1 MFSFF
6 HEAQNSCQL
15 YSTPLSKLHTYI
27 WIYGFSGTTQMKEA
41 MGVTALSKTAQ
52 MKKRRSF
59 LRRVRKHKLHLIMI
73 LPVICWFLLF
83 KYGPL
88 YGVTLA
94 FKEFQLLSGIIGSP
108 WVGTANFERLFSS
121 YNFWNVFR
129 NTITIAAMKFVF
141 GFPAPII
148 LALLLNELRG
158 QRYKRIVQ
166 SLSYL
171 PHFIS
176 WVILTGIFM
185 VILSP
190 TRGPINTLLKSMG
203 MESIYFLGDP
213 KYFQGTLVVTGI
225 WKGVGWSS
233 IVYLAALG
241 GVNEELYD
249 AARVDGC
256 GRWARIWHVT
266 IPGITPV
273 VTIMLILAMG
283 SLVEDDFD
291 QIFNLL
297 NDAVLSVGDVL
308 GTFIYRQG
316 VTNLDYG
323 YATAV
328 ELFRNLISLVLVLSA
343 NYFSKRINEYGL
355 W

>member
-1 MFSFF
+1 MSAIA
-6 HEAQNSCQL
+6 ETNRA
-15 YSTPLSKLHTYI
+15 
-27 WIYGFSGTTQMKEA
+27 
-41 MGVTALSKTAQ
+41 
-52 MKKRRSF
+52 KKRQSF
-59 LRRVRKHKLHLIMI
+59 MRRVRKHKLHLIMI
-73 LPVICWFLLF
+73 TPVLCWFLLF
-83 KYGPL
+83 RYGPL

-94 FKEFQLLSGIIGSP
+94 FKEFRLLGGIMGSP
-108 WVGTANFERLFSS
+108 WVGLDNFQRLFSS

-129 NTITIAAMKFVF
+129 NTVTIAGLKFLF

-148 LALLLNELRG
+148 LALLLNELRP
-158 QRYKRIVQ
+158 QKYKRVVQ

-171 PHFIS
+171 PHFVS

-190 TRGPINTLLKSMG
+190 TRGPVNTLLKAMG
-203 MESIYFLGDP
+203 GESIYFLGDP

-225 WKGVGWSS
+225 WKGVGWGS

-256 GRWARIWHVT
+256 GRWGRIWHVT
-266 IPGITPV
+266 IPGIIPV
-273 VTIMLILAMG
+273 VTIMLILSAG

-297 NDAVLSVGDVL
+297 NDAVLNVGDVL

-316 VTNLDYG
+316 VKNLDYG

-328 ELFRNLISLVLVLSA
+328 ELFRNIISLVLVLSA
-343 NYFSKRINEYGL
+343 NYFSKRVNEYGL

>member
-1 MFSFF
+1 MSTKTVKAPSLRERTSWKKAFTRDW
-6 HEAQNSCQL
+6 HL
-15 YSTPLSKLHTYI
+15 YLLLLLPIALVIMYNYAAYPGLRMVFYDYKPAKGYSGSK
-27 WIYGFSGTTQMKEA
+27 
-41 MGVTALSKTAQ
+41 
-52 MKKRRSF
+52 
-59 LRRVRKHKLHLIMI
+59 
-73 LPVICWFLLF
+73 
-83 KYGPL
+83 
-88 YGVTLA
+88 
-94 FKEFQLLSGIIGSP
+94 
-108 WVGTANFERLFSS
+108 WVGMETFQK
-121 YNFWNVFR
+121 VF
-129 NTITIAAMKFVF
+129 KDKDFVRALKNSIVF
-141 GFPAPII
+141 NLLDLAVAFPMPII
-148 LALLLNELRG
+148 LALMLNELRG
-158 QRYKRIVQ
+158 QKYKRVVQ

-190 TRGPINTLLKSMG
+190 TRGPVNTLLKSMG

-213 KYFQGTLVVTGI
+213 KYFRGTLVVTGI
-225 WKGVGWSS
+225 WKGIGWGS

-256 GRWARIWHVT
+256 GRWGRIWHVT
-266 IPGITPV
+266 LPGIAPV
-273 VTIMLILAMG
+273 VTIMLILNMG

-297 NDAVLSVGDVL
+297 NDAVLGVGDVL

-316 VTNLDYG
+316 VKNLDYG

-328 ELFRNLISLVLVLSA
+328 ELFRNIISLVLVLSA
-343 NYFSKRINEYGL
+343 NFISKRINEYGL

>member
-1 MFSFF
+1 M
-6 HEAQNSCQL
+6 
-15 YSTPLSKLHTYI
+15 
-27 WIYGFSGTTQMKEA
+27 
-41 MGVTALSKTAQ
+41 TALTAADRS
-52 MKKRRSF
+52 KKRRSF
-59 LRRVRKHKLHLIMI
+59 MRRVRKHKLHLLMI
-73 LPVICWFLLF
+73 LPVFLWYLLF
-83 KYGPL
+83 RYGPL

-94 FKEFQLLSGIIGSP
+94 FKEFRLLQGIFGSP
-108 WVGTANFERLFSS
+108 WVGFDNFSRLFNS

-129 NTITIAAMKFVF
+129 NTITIAVMKFLF

-148 LALLLNELRG
+148 LALLLNELRP
-158 QRYKRIVQ
+158 QKYKRVVQ

-190 TRGPINTLLKSMG
+190 TRGPVNTLLRFMG
-203 MESIYFLGDP
+203 FDSIYFLGDP
-213 KYFQGTLVVTGI
+213 KYFRGTLVVTGI
-225 WKGVGWSS
+225 WKNVGWGS
-233 IVYLAALG
+233 IVYLAALS

-256 GRWARIWHVT
+256 GRWGRIWHVT
-266 IPGITPV
+266 IPGILPV
-273 VTIMLILAMG
+273 VTIMLILSMG

-297 NDAVLSVGDVL
+297 NDAVLDVGDVL

-316 VTNLDYG
+316 VKNLDYG

-343 NYFSKRINEYGL
+343 NAISKRINEYGL

>member
-1 MFSFF
+1 M
-6 HEAQNSCQL
+6 A
-15 YSTPLSKLHTYI
+15 
-27 WIYGFSGTTQMKEA
+27 
-41 MGVTALSKTAQ
+41 VTALQHADRL
-52 MKKRRSF
+52 KRRKSF
-59 LRRVRKHKLHLIMI
+59 VRRLRKHKLHLIMI
-73 LPVICWFLLF
+73 LPVILWYLLF

-94 FKEFQLLSGIIGSP
+94 FKEFQLLKGITGSP
-108 WVGTANFERLFSS
+108 WVGLDNFRRLFDS

-129 NTITIAAMKFVF
+129 NTVTIAALKFVF

-148 LALLLNELRG
+148 LALMLNELRG
-158 QRYKRIVQ
+158 QKYKRVVQ

-190 TRGPINTLLKSMG
+190 TRGPINSMLKSMG

-225 WKGVGWSS
+225 WKGVGWGS

-266 IPGITPV
+266 LPGITPV
-273 VTIMLILAMG
+273 VTIMLILSMG

-297 NDAVLSVGDVL
+297 NDAVFAGS
-308 GTFIYRQG
+308 
-316 VTNLDYG
+316 
-323 YATAV
+323 
-328 ELFRNLISLVLVLSA
+328 
-343 NYFSKRINEYGL
+343 
-355 W
+355 

>member
-1 MFSFF
+1 MTSI
-6 HEAQNSCQL
+6 
-15 YSTPLSKLHTYI
+15 SK
-27 WIYGFSGTTQMKEA
+27 SVRE
-41 MGVTALSKTAQ
+41 
-52 MKKRRSF
+52 KKRRSF
-59 LRRVRKHKLHLIMI
+59 MRRVRKHKLHLLMI
-73 LPVICWFLLF
+73 VPVICWYLLF

-94 FKEFQLLSGIIGSP
+94 FKKYQLLKGIIASP
-108 WVGTANFERLFSS
+108 WVGLDNFQRLFSS

-129 NTITIAAMKFVF
+129 NTIIIAALKFVF

-158 QRYKRIVQ
+158 NKYKRVVQ

-190 TRGPINTLLKSMG
+190 NRGPINTLLKAMG
-203 MESIYFLGDP
+203 MKSIYFLGDP
-213 KYFQGTLVVTGI
+213 KYFRGTLVVTGI
-225 WKGVGWSS
+225 WKGVGWGS

-256 GRWARIWHVT
+256 GRWGRIWYVT
-266 IPGITPV
+266 LPGIAPV
-273 VTIMLILAMG
+273 VTIMLILSMG

-297 NDAVLSVGDVL
+297 NDAVLGVGDVL

-316 VTNLDYG
+316 ITNLDFS

>member
-1 MFSFF
+1 MTVSV
-6 HEAQNSCQL
+6 QTDRLQ
-15 YSTPLSKLHTYI
+15 
-27 WIYGFSGTTQMKEA
+27 
-41 MGVTALSKTAQ
+41 
-52 MKKRRSF
+52 KRRSF
-59 LRRVRKHKLHLIMI
+59 LRRVKKHKLHLMMI
-73 LPVICWFLLF
+73 IPVILWYLLF

-94 FKEFQLLSGIIGSP
+94 FKEYMIRLNITGSP
-108 WVGTANFERLFSS
+108 WVGLDNFRRLFDS
-121 YNFWNVFR
+121 YDFWNVFQ
-129 NTITIAAMKFVF
+129 NTIIIAGLKFLF
-141 GFPAPII
+141 GFPAPIL
-148 LALLLNELRG
+148 LALMLNELRP
-158 QRYKRIVQ
+158 QKYKRIVQ
-166 SLSYL
+166 SFSYL

-190 TRGPINTLLKSMG
+190 TRGPVNTLLKSMG

-213 KYFQGTLVVTGI
+213 KYFRGTLVVTGI
-225 WKGVGWSS
+225 WKGVGWGS

-256 GRWARIWHVT
+256 GRWGRIWHVT
-266 IPGITPV
+266 LPGIAPV
-273 VTIMLILAMG
+273 VTIMLILNMG

-297 NDAVLSVGDVL
+297 NDAVMGVGDVL
-308 GTFIYRQG
+308 GTFVYRQG
-316 VTNLDYG
+316 MRNLDYG

-328 ELFRNLISLVLVLSA
+328 ELFRNIISLVLVVSA
-343 NYFSKRINEYGL
+343 NFISKRINEYGL

>member
-1 MFSFF
+1 M
-6 HEAQNSCQL
+6 
-15 YSTPLSKLHTYI
+15 
-27 WIYGFSGTTQMKEA
+27 M
-41 MGVTALSKTAQ
+41 SKTARAGGL
-52 MKKRRSF
+52 KENTTW
-59 LRRVRKHKLHLIMI
+59 RKALARDWHLYLM
-73 LPVICWFLLF
+73 LLF
-83 KYGPL
+83 P
-88 YGVTLA
+88 VTMVVMFNYAAYPGLRMAFMDYKPAMGYEGSAYMGLA
-94 FKEFQLLSGIIGSP
+94 TFGKIFTDADFYRALKNSIIFNLLDLLVS
-108 WVGTANFERLFSS
+108 
-121 YNFWNVFR
+121 
-129 NTITIAAMKFVF
+129 
-141 GFPAPII
+141 FPMPII
-148 LALLLNELRG
+148 LALMLNELRA
-158 QRYKRIVQ
+158 QKYKRVVQ

-190 TRGPINTLLKSMG
+190 TRGPVNSLLRSMG
-203 MESIYFLGDP
+203 FESIYFLGDP

-225 WKGVGWSS
+225 WKGIGWGS

-266 IPGITPV
+266 LPGITPV
-273 VTIMLILAMG
+273 VTIMLILSMG

-297 NDAVLSVGDVL
+297 NDAVLGVGDVL

-316 VTNLDYG
+316 VKNLDYG

-343 NYFSKRINEYGL
+343 NFLSKRINDYGL